1 MRHSIFLPVLLS
13 LVLSLSKENDTTT
26 PPETSTPTP
35 PENDTTTPP
44 EMPTPTPPEKI
55 STTLSETSTPTPP
68 ENDTSTPSE
77 TPTPEIDTTTSSEMT
92 DSPTPENDTSTPSE
106 TPTPE
111 NDTTTPPE
119 TPTPTPPENDTAT
132 PSETPTPTPP
142 ENDTTTPPETPTP
155 TPPENYTTPSE
166 TPTPTPPA
174 GDWCYEDPCG
184 KSLARCVALYS
195 NFTCQCPYGFY
206 YSNKNCHR
214 GQIFPGFIILSVSY
228 NEHVQVLDSMEYE
241 QVFLNITEFFKA
253 AFKDLGDFTQT
264 VIVKI
269 QPLAEGRSSL
279 TTGKMNVTVINL
291 FMENSTVTNATVS
304 LAIEE
309 EIAAT
314 PYFSNY
320 SVASYCAA
328 FNCDDHTTDCIE
340 SMFPMCVCKSDF
352 SKAEWDDRSCSGK
365 YLASLSVPEK
375 LTCSEKTD
383 CSSCSANDNKVC
395 EKNNGV
401 PKCKCMPNFK
411 MEGSIC
417 VACSVGYSGEG
428 CTNNSELILIIVG
441 TVFGAIILGLVI
453 AVSVISVRAKHKQD
467 PEKKSLIR
475 STYSNSN
482 TSDEKP
488 TTMFPRVQTTS
499 GHANPGY
506 QPNNP
511 YEMRSSNRGPFSERD
526 DDLYGL
532 SQEPEGFRLQKRYK

>member
-1 MRHSIFLPVLLS
+1 MTYLPIMPVYHMERPAS
-13 LVLSLSKENDTTT
+13 TGFPPNDKNDTTT

-68 ENDTSTPSE
+68 EIDTTTSSEMTDSPTPENDTTTPPE
-77 TPTPEIDTTTSSEMT
+77 MPTPTPPEIDTTTSSEMT
-92 DSPTPENDTSTPSE
+92 DSPTPENDT
-106 TPTPE
+106 
-111 NDTTTPPE
+111 TTPPE
-119 TPTPTPPENDTAT
+119 M
-132 PSETPTPTPP
+132 
-142 ENDTTTPPETPTP
+142 PTP

-304 LAIEE
+304 LAIEGG
-309 EIAAT
+309 IAAT

-352 SKAEWDDRSCSGK
+352 SKAEWDDRSCS
-365 YLASLSVPEK
+365 
-375 LTCSEKTD
+375 D
-383 CSSCSANDNKVC
+383 CNSCSASDNKVC

-411 MEGSIC
+411 MESNTC